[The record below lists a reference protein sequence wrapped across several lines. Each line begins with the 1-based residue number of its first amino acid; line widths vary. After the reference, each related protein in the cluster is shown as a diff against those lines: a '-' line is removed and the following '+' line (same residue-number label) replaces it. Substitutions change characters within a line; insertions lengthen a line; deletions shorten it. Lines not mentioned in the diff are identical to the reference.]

1 MNNKFDSRDQEP
13 GCECNMAVK
22 TLINHCFQSTM
33 VKTTLYPSY
42 IDAKKLILYIRKM
55 KKKMLLA
62 FFHLTGHAL
71 TWFMCLYERTASW
84 SFFLKLLNGSNFF
97 QERTLWDK
105 LMGWDDRRNKQIH
118 F

>member
-1 MNNKFDSRDQEP
+1 MQ
-13 GCECNMAVK
+13 K
-22 TLINHCFQSTM
+22 TYFIYQKNEE
-33 VKTTLYPSY
+33 
-42 IDAKKLILYIRKM
+42 
-55 KKKMLLA
+55 KMLLP

-84 SFFLKLLNGSNFF
+84 PFFLKLLNGSNFC

-105 LMGWDDRRNKQIH
+105 LMGWDDRRNKQVH